1 MRIGG
6 QAKEIKM
13 RINEM
18 NITELTDLIAAA
30 SAQIEILRNTNSLV
44 HISWQGRSDD
54 LRKGKPY
61 FAILTRGVVFEFVYN
76 FVSDT
81 SYDSRKANSGVDAVY
96 EGDLPAGTVVRYRAG
111 ASWKNDYSFYAVVDA
126 SAENNLREISE
137 LEAKKIVG
145 LGAHQPAP
153 IPQASAPIPQKDADD
168 YDGFDAAEAAG
179 HYDSPAEKRRQRQF
193 GEQ

>member
-1 MRIGG
+1 
-6 QAKEIKM
+6 M

-30 SAQIEILRNTNSLV
+30 SAQIEILKNTNSLV

-54 LRKGKPY
+54 RRKGKPY
-61 FAILTRGVVFEFVYN
+61 FAILTRGDGKFAYT
-76 FVSDT
+76 FVSDDA
-81 SYDSRKANSGVDAVY
+81 YDSRKANSGVDAVY

-111 ASWKNDYSFYAVVDA
+111 ASWKNDYSYYAVVDA
-126 SAENNLREISE
+126 TAENNLRVISE

-145 LGAHQPAP
+145 LGAHKPAP
-153 IPQASAPIPQKDADD
+153 IPQEDAVEAADD

>member
-1 MRIGG
+1 
-6 QAKEIKM
+6 M

-30 SAQIEILRNTNSLV
+30 SAQIEILKHKNNLV
-44 HISWQGRSDD
+44 HISWQGRSNDR
-54 LRKGKPY
+54 RKGTPY
-61 FAILTRGVVFEFVYN
+61 FAILTRGDGKFAYN

-96 EGDLPAGTVVRYRAG
+96 EGDLPAGTVVRFRAG

-145 LGAHQPAP
+145 LGAHKPAP
-153 IPQASAPIPQKDADD
+153 APQASAPIPQEDAVEDAVEAADD

>member
-1 MRIGG
+1 
-6 QAKEIKM
+6 M

-30 SAQIEILRNTNSLV
+30 SAQIEVLKNTNSLV

-54 LRKGKPY
+54 LRKGRPY
-61 FAILTRGVVFEFVYN
+61 FAILTRGDGKFAYN

-81 SYDSRKANSGVDAVY
+81 SYDSRKANSGVDAVF
-96 EGDLPAGTVVRYRAG
+96 EGDLPAGTVVRCRVG
-111 ASWKNDYSFYAVVDA
+111 ASWKNDYSYYAVVDA

-137 LEAKKIVG
+137 LDAKKIVG

-153 IPQASAPIPQKDADD
+153 APQASAPIPQDAAVDAADD

-193 GEQ
+193 GEY

>member
-1 MRIGG
+1 
-6 QAKEIKM
+6 M

-30 SAQIEILRNTNSLV
+30 SAQIEVLKNKNNLV

-54 LRKGKPY
+54 LRKGRPY
-61 FAILTRGVVFEFVYN
+61 FAILTRGDGKFSYN
-76 FVSDT
+76 YVSDS

-96 EGDLPAGTVVRYRAG
+96 EGDLPAGTVVRYRVG
-111 ASWKNDYSFYAVVDA
+111 ASWKNDYSYYAVVDA
-126 SAENNLREISE
+126 SAENNLRVISE
-137 LEAKKIVG
+137 LEAKKLVG
-145 LGAHQPAP
+145 LVARKPAPAP
-153 IPQASAPIPQKDADD
+153 IPQDAAVDAADEAADD

-193 GEQ
+193 GE

>member
-1 MRIGG
+1 M
-6 QAKEIKM
+6 KEIIM

-61 FAILTRGVVFEFVYN
+61 FAILTRGDGKFAYN

-81 SYDSRKANSGVDAVY
+81 SYDSRKANSGVEAVY

-126 SAENNLREISE
+126 SVENNLREISE

-145 LGAHQPAP
+145 LGAHKPAPAP
-153 IPQASAPIPQKDADD
+153 IPQDAAVEDAVDAADD
-168 YDGFDAAEAAG
+168 YDGFDAAEDAG

-193 GEQ
+193 GEY

>member
-1 MRIGG
+1 
-6 QAKEIKM
+6 M

-18 NITELTDLIAAA
+18 SITELTDLIAAA

-61 FAILTRGVVFEFVYN
+61 FAILTRGDDGKFAYN

-81 SYDSRKANSGVDAVY
+81 AYDSRKANSGVDAVF

-111 ASWKNDYSFYAVVDA
+111 ASWKNDYTFYAVVDA
-126 SAENNLREISE
+126 SAENNLRVISE

-145 LGAHQPAP
+145 LVGHKPAP
-153 IPQASAPIPQKDADD
+153 APQENAVEDAVEAADD

-193 GEQ
+193 GEY